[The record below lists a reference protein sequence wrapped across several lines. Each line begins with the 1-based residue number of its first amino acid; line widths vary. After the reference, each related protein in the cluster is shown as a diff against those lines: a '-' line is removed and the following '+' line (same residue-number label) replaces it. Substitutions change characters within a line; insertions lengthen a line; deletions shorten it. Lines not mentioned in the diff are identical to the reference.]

1 MEDNFHREVNYL
13 RISVTERC
21 NLRCFYCRPS
31 VDKTP
36 VREQLT
42 NRDLV
47 RIVKAAAKAGIDR
60 VRLTGGE
67 PLIRPGI
74 VGLTQAI
81 NSIPGIKEV
90 SITTN
95 GVLLPDY
102 IVGLKKA
109 GLKRINISLDTLR
122 PERYKKITRTGHL
135 KDVWRGIERALA
147 EGLDPVKINSVLI
160 RGVNEDEICDLAR
173 LSMDYPLHLRFIE
186 LMPIGE
192 GAALPC
198 GQMISADET
207 RAVLEDRY
215 GRLLP
220 GDRIAGSGPATY
232 FKLPGS
238 HGTIGFIA
246 ALSHNF
252 CRKCNRIRLTATG
265 GLRPCLYR
273 PDELD
278 AANLIARGASEGELV
293 ALIRRSITMKPERHH
308 MEEGGTGENKLMS
321 QIGG

>member
-13 RISVTERC
+13 RISVTEQC

-47 RIVKAAAKAGIDR
+47 RIVKAAAKAGINR

-67 PLIRPGI
+67 PLVRPGI
-74 VGLTQAI
+74 VDLTRAI
-81 NSIPGIKEV
+81 NSISGIKEV

-102 IVGLKKA
+102 IVELKKA
-109 GLKRINISLDTLR
+109 GLKRTNISLDTLK
-122 PERYKKITRTGHL
+122 PDRYKKITRTGNL
-135 KDVWRGIERALA
+135 EDVWRGIECALA

-160 RGVNEDEICDLAR
+160 KGVNEDEICDLAQ
-173 LSMDYPLHLRFIE
+173 LSVDYPLHVRFIE

-192 GAALPC
+192 GAAMPC
-198 GQMISADET
+198 ERMISAGET
-207 RAVLEDRY
+207 RAVLEGRY
-215 GRLLP
+215 GPLLP
-220 GDRIAGSGPATY
+220 GDNIAGSGPASY
-232 FKLPGS
+232 FKLPDAR
-238 HGTIGFIA
+238 GTIGFIA

-252 CRKCNRIRLTATG
+252 CQRCNRIRLTATG
-265 GLRPCLYR
+265 GLRPCLYK
-273 PDELD
+273 PEELD
-278 AANLIARGASEGELV
+278 VAGLIARGASEDELIAQIKRTV
-293 ALIRRSITMKPERHH
+293 AMKPERHH